1 MLWAVLGLL
10 ALAGLGGS
18 GFLVY
23 DALVPRR
30 VERTLEL
37 SLDDGGAL
45 VVSVRWRR
53 VLGPDGLL
61 EVRDAA
67 GELVRDEPLPADLQL
82 DIDAL
87 TPGLQ
92 AFTLREPVELVPD
105 WLTGALP
112 ADAPPPSRGT
122 CVVSRRDGRLLFCAE
137 HTARV
142 DGRMSAGDAPVDPSG
157 VLLELHGPSPHTLV
171 AYRLRGGALAWSVS
185 LDPRWDPPGR
195 DTRAWF
201 VGRYD
206 APRLR
211 VGERLLAID
220 VDRGALELASPE
232 HATDICTG
240 GMFLAATVGDTL
252 QVARLDALA
261 LRTLATPGPGRLE
274 RCSASYGLAPGDD
287 VLAIRW
293 CPPTDAA
300 SCTEYVVTAALEL
313 RVPERVEPRAVAEP

>member
-1 MLWAVLGLL
+1 MSKRRSPVLWAVLGLL
-10 ALAGLGGS
+10 ALAGLGGG
-18 GFLVY
+18 GFLIY
-23 DALVPRR
+23 DVLVPRR

-37 SLDDGGAL
+37 SLDDGGTL
-45 VVSVRWRR
+45 VVWVRWRR

-82 DIDAL
+82 DLDAL

-92 AFTLREPVELVPD
+92 AFTLLEPVELVPD

-122 CVVSRRDGRLLFCAE
+122 CVVSRRDGQLLFCAE

-142 DGRMSAGDAPVDPSG
+142 DGRMSAGDAPADPSG
-157 VLLELHGPSPHTLV
+157 LLLELHGPSPHTLV
-171 AYRLRGGALAWSVS
+171 ARRLRGGALAWSVS
-185 LDPRWDPPGR
+185 LDSRWDPPGS

-220 VDRGALELASPE
+220 PDRGSLRLASPE
-232 HATDICTG
+232 DATDICTD
-240 GMFLAATVGDTL
+240 GMFIAALVGDAL

-261 LRTLATPGPGRLE
+261 LRTLATPGAGRLE
-274 RCSASYGLAPGDD
+274 RCSAFYGLRPGEDT
-287 VLAIRW
+287 LAIRW
-293 CPPTDAA
+293 CPRAGAEACTD
-300 SCTEYVVTAALEL
+300 YVVTAALDL
-313 RVPERVEPRAVAEP
+313 RVVER